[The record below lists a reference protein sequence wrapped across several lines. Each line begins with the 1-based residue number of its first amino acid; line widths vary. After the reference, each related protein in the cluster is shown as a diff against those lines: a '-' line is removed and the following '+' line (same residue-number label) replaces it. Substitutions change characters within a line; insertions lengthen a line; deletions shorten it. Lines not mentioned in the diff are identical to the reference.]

1 MTPVEG
7 GNDRSLLAARIASLS
22 IAMVGN
28 AWGIGMGIEI
38 DRAARSRPVVFHGI
52 VFCHDQLDFGPL
64 ARSESECG
72 DIRTGLRRVTC
83 RTVRVACQYCLRR
96 ISLGRHSCLVG
107 SRLKRE
113 LLLYFKIGKAHV

>member
-83 RTVRVACQYCLRR
+83 RTVRVDRKTNRLTPANHAHHVCRLRLE
-96 ISLGRHSCLVG
+96 IPTTHLS
-107 SRLKRE
+107 
-113 LLLYFKIGKAHV
+113 YIY